1 MEQKKTIFSY
11 IGQVFATYGI
21 IVTIFIVFSIL
32 IGERACGVSSLFSLA
47 DEGLAINTLLQL
59 LLMTVI
65 INLSQNLFLTDRWIK
80 NMPMIIRN
88 ILFFATV
95 CVVIV
100 VFAFLFEWFPVKDYN
115 AWIGF
120 AVSFVI
126 CTIISVG
133 ISKLEENAQNK
144 KMEQALE
151 KIKRTDNAN

>member
-1 MEQKKTIFSY
+1 MEQNKTIFSY

-100 VFAFLFEWFPVKDYN
+100 VFAFLFEWFPVKDYK